1 MTEVKQETASL
12 DTLAQI
18 ERQVLW
24 LSTAIIHHA
33 NRVRP
38 NPGGLKVGGHQAS
51 SASMVSI
58 MTSLWFRHLRAEDRV
73 SVKPHASPVL
83 HAINYLLG
91 ELDESYLPTLRA
103 YRGLQSYPSRV
114 KDPDPVDYST
124 GSVGIG
130 ATAPI
135 WGAVARR
142 YLNRYLESGNGPS
155 GNGPS
160 GNGPSENGTGGLGRQ
175 YSLLGDAELDE
186 GAVWEAIVDPG
197 VAELGE
203 VVWVVDVNRQSLD
216 RVVPLMTADRLRG
229 MFTAAGW
236 QVITLKYGRLL
247 TELFTRPG
255 GEALRHRIDA
265 MPNPEYQ
272 RLLRCPPDELRR
284 RLPGGD
290 EPLARLIADLDDAA
304 LTQAIRNLGGHDLAA
319 LDEAYEAI
327 DDSRPTIILAY
338 TIKGYG
344 LAIEGHPQNHSA
356 LLTQAQIGELA
367 AQLGADAERPWQRP
381 ASDSAAGALCEQTVR
396 RLRRPILP
404 PHAPPR
410 VPPDLGRTPT
420 GVATTQA
427 ALGRALLD
435 LTRETPEAARR
446 VVTVS
451 PDVSSSTNL
460 GGWVNKVGVWSASER
475 TDWFADDAETILHW
489 REKPTGQHI
498 ELGIAETNLVGLLG
512 ELGATWSRWGQP
524 LFPIGVLYDPFVE
537 RALEPWSFGIYAGG
551 QSILVGTPSGVSLAP
566 EGGAHQSITTPSIG
580 IEQPGCVSYEPAFA
594 IDTEWCLLASL
605 ARLGRPDG
613 SSAYLRLSTRPVSQK
628 LAGVPADPAA
638 RERRR
643 RQVVAGAYPLHRV
656 EYPRV
661 TIAVMGAV
669 VPEALAAAERL
680 EAAGVPADVVCV
692 TSPGLLFRALRARQG
707 IQGSGLPGHGPQDQG
722 EPWILEQAFP
732 AARATPLVTVL
743 DGHPHTLSF
752 LATVN
757 QVPHAALGVAQ
768 FGQSGSIEDLYR
780 YNGIDTDSII
790 RAALDLIPLRFRHA
804 SKPIFGRRRRRE
816 PLASSLVS
824 RLSWTVARPVSRGPS
839 RDPV

>member
-1 MTEVKQETASL
+1 MADVIQSPPHTGA
-12 DTLAQI
+12 DTLGEI

-24 LSTAIIHHA
+24 LSTAIIDHA

-38 NPGGLKVGGHQAS
+38 NPAGMKVGGHQAS

-58 MTSLWFRHLRAEDRV
+58 MTALWFGHLKAQDRV

-103 YRGLQSYPSRV
+103 FAGLQSYPSRV

-142 YLNRYLESGNGPS
+142 YLGSHFD
-155 GNGPS
+155 
-160 GNGPSENGTGGLGRQ
+160 GTGGQGRQ

-216 RVVPLMTADRLRG
+216 RVVPLIATDRLRG

-247 TELFTRPG
+247 EDLFTRPG
-255 GEALRHRIDA
+255 GDALRRRIDA

-272 RLLRCPPDELRR
+272 RLLRCDPAELRR
-284 RLPGGD
+284 RLPAAD
-290 EPLARLIADLDDAA
+290 QALAGLIAGLDDATLA
-304 LTQAIRNLGGHDLAA
+304 AAIRNLGGHDLSS
-319 LDEAYEAI
+319 LDEAYQAI
-327 DDSRPTIILAY
+327 EDDRPTLILAY

-344 LAIEGHPQNHSA
+344 LPVEGHPQNHSA
-356 LLTQAQIGELA
+356 LLTAGQMRELA
-367 AQLGADAERPWQRP
+367 AQLGTDTDHPWQRFP
-381 ASDSAAGALCEQTVR
+381 ADSAPGRLCEQTAR
-396 RLRRPILP
+396 RLKRQAIPG
-404 PHAPPR
+404 HTPPR
-410 VPPDLGRTPT
+410 VPEDLGRTPT

-435 LTRETPEAARR
+435 LTRVAPEAAGR

-498 ELGIAETNLVGLLG
+498 ELGIAETNLVGLIG

-524 LFPIGVLYDPFVE
+524 LLPIGVLYDPFVE

-580 IEQPGCVSYEPAFA
+580 IEQPGCVTYEPAFA
-594 IDTEWCLLASL
+594 LDTEWCLLASL
-605 ARLGRPDG
+605 ARLGRPGG

-628 LAGVPADPAA
+628 LAAVPADPAA

-643 RQVVAGAYPLHRV
+643 RQVVAGAYPLKRV
-656 EYPRV
+656 GDGPRV
-661 TIAVMGAV
+661 TIAAMGAV

-680 EAAGVPADVVCV
+680 DSAGVPADVVCV
-692 TSPGLLFRALRARQG
+692 TSPGLLFQALRARQG
-707 IQGSGLPGHGPQDQG
+707 LQADTGT
-722 EPWILEQAFP
+722 WILDQAFP
-732 AARATPLVTVL
+732 ASRATPLVTVL
-743 DGHPHTLSF
+743 DGHPHTLAF
-752 LATVN
+752 LATIN
-757 QVPHAALGVAQ
+757 RVPHAALGVAQ

-780 YNGIDTDSII
+780 YNGLDTDAII
-790 RAALDLIPLRFRHA
+790 RAALDLADR
-804 SKPIFGRRRRRE
+804 
-816 PLASSLVS
+816 
-824 RLSWTVARPVSRGPS
+824 
-839 RDPV
+839 

>member
-1 MTEVKQETASL
+1 MTQVEPQAEAAAL
-12 DTLAQI
+12 DSDALDSDALGEI

-24 LSTAIIHHA
+24 LSAAIVHYA

-91 ELDESYLPTLRA
+91 ELDESYLTSLRA
-103 YRGLQSYPSRV
+103 FGGLQSYPSRV

-135 WGAVARR
+135 WGAMARR
-142 YLNRYLESGNGPS
+142 YLNQRFLASD
-155 GNGPS
+155 
-160 GNGPSENGTGGLGRQ
+160 TGGVTIGRQ

-203 VVWVVDVNRQSLD
+203 IVWVVDVNRQSLD
-216 RVVPLMTADRLRG
+216 RVVPGIAADRLRG

-247 TELFTRPG
+247 EELFTRPG

-272 RLLRCPPDELRR
+272 RLLRCDPDELRR
-284 RLPGGD
+284 RLPGNNEPGNNKPGD
-290 EPLARLIADLDDAA
+290 DESLARLVADLDDVALAA
-304 LTQAIRNLGGHDLAA
+304 AIRNLGGHDLSA
-319 LDEAYEAI
+319 LDGAYRAI

-338 TIKGYG
+338 TIKGRG
-344 LAIEGHPQNHSA
+344 LPVEGHPQNHSA
-356 LLTQAQIGELA
+356 LLTNEQMQQLA
-367 AQLGADAERPWQRP
+367 VQLGADPGQPWRRP
-381 ASDSAAGALCEQTVR
+381 APESAAGTLAGQAAS
-396 RLRRPILP
+396 RLRRPLVP
-404 PHAPPR
+404 PNAPPP
-410 VPPDLGRTPT
+410 VPQDLGRTPA

-427 ALGRALLD
+427 ALGRTLLD
-435 LTRETPEAARR
+435 LSRDAPEAARR

-460 GGWVNKVGVWSASER
+460 GGWVNKVGVWSAHER
-475 TDWFADDAETILHW
+475 LDWFADDSETILHW
-489 REKPTGQHI
+489 REKPTGQHL
-498 ELGIAETNLVGLLG
+498 ELGIAETNLVGLIG

-594 IDTEWCLLASL
+594 TDTEWCLLASL
-605 ARLGRPDG
+605 GQLGKPGG

-628 LAGVPADPAA
+628 LAGIPTDPAA

-643 RQVVAGAYPLHRV
+643 RQVVAGAYPLRRAEH
-656 EYPRV
+656 PKV
-661 TIAVMGAV
+661 TIAAMGAL

-680 EAAGVPADVVCV
+680 EAAGTPADVVCV

-707 IQGSGLPGHGPQDQG
+707 LHSG
-722 EPWILEQAFP
+722 ESWILDQAFP

-743 DGHPHTLSF
+743 DGHPHTLAF

-757 QVPHAALGVAQ
+757 HVPLAALGVAQ

-780 YNGIDTDSII
+780 YNGIDTESII
-790 RAALDLIPLRFRHA
+790 RAALDLVPERA
-804 SKPIFGRRRRRE
+804 
-816 PLASSLVS
+816 
-824 RLSWTVARPVSRGPS
+824 
-839 RDPV
+839 